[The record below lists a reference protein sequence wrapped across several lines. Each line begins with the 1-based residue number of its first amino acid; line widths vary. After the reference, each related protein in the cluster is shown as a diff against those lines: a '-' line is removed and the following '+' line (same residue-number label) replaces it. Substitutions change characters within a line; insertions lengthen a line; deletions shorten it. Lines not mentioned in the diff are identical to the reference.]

1 MKDVI
6 STPAAK
12 AEKGTGELKS
22 FLNLYVLHPLKG
34 GLWGFV
40 IFFVLLLMVK
50 YLGYVIGSQNEF
62 LVDQTDLILSMVGFV
77 LVFLIRLLENF
88 KEKE

>member
-12 AEKGTGELKS
+12 AEKGSVEFKS
-22 FLNLYVLHPLKG
+22 FLSLYVLHPLRG
-34 GLWGFV
+34 GLWGFL

-50 YLGYVIGSQNEF
+50 YLGYFIGSQNEF
-62 LVDQTDLILSMVGFV
+62 LVDETDLILSMVGFI
-77 LVFLIRLLENF
+77 LVFLIRFLENF